1 MSTTRRTL
9 VMAAPLAGQTPFR
22 QPARSELVIR
32 RKVLWTLLTAAA
44 PHARGQSK
52 RSRPL
57 IAFLGGVSPD
67 PATQRTMIDPFEQG
81 LRALGWAPG
90 QELDIEYRWAGGQ
103 PERLPALLAELL
115 KLEPTLLVAA
125 GPRPLIVA
133 RDAGVALP
141 VLALHVDDPV
151 TLGVAISYQRPG
163 GRFTGIS
170 GPGGVL
176 PRRLQLLK
184 DMLPGARALGI
195 LANPLTHGV
204 DALLREVPEWERKL
218 DIALHVQN
226 ASAADQF
233 DAAFATLVR
242 QKIAGLA
249 ILADATFWTHRA
261 ALGALCTKHRLPAVM
276 GGAGYLDS
284 VGVAS
289 YQADIAE
296 MFRRGAS
303 FVDKILKGTPPGA
316 IPWEQATRFELVVN
330 AKAARAIGLRLPQ
343 SLLVSADGVIE

>member
-1 MSTTRRTL
+1 MKRRHAL
-9 VMAAPLAGQTPFR
+9 PWLLCVAVPGWAQL
-22 QPARSELVIR
+22 PARPLGG
-32 RKVLWTLLTAAA
+32 
-44 PHARGQSK
+44 PAR
-52 RSRPL
+52 RPL

-67 PATQRTMIDPFEQG
+67 PATQAAMIDPFEQG
-81 LRALGWAPG
+81 LRAQGWVPG

-103 PERLPALLAELL
+103 PQRLPSLLAELL
-115 KLEPTLLVAA
+115 KLEPALLVAA

-133 RDAGVALP
+133 RDAAVTLP
-141 VLALHVDDPV
+141 VVALHVDDPV
-151 TLGVAISYQRPG
+151 ALGVAASYQRPG

-170 GPGGVL
+170 GPVGIL

-195 LANPLTHGV
+195 LANPLTHPV

-226 ASAADQF
+226 ASAVDQF
-233 DAAFATLVR
+233 DAAFAAMMR
-242 QKIAGLA
+242 QKVAGLA

-276 GGAGYLDS
+276 GGSDYLDS

-289 YQADIAE
+289 YQADVAE
-296 MFRRGAS
+296 MFRRGANLA
-303 FVDKILKGTPPGA
+303 DRILRGTPPGE
-316 IPWEQATRFELVVN
+316 IPWEQATRFELVVS

-343 SLLVSADGVIE
+343 SLLVSADKVIE